1 MDQQMVAQDERR
13 RVPRRRTRMT
23 VAAAWDE
30 PAQLVRGVM
39 KDFSELGARILL
51 DDDSQTPPDAFD
63 LIQISTG
70 AQFEARVVWRAD
82 QYLGVVFE
90 RSIQLKGAQ
99 EPRLMK
105 RAQLWIRL
113 LGR

>member
-1 MDQQMVAQDERR
+1 
-13 RVPRRRTRMT
+13 MT

-70 AQFEARVVWRAD
+70 ALFEARVVWRAD

-105 RAQLWIRL
+105 RAHTHGPCSHISCFFTDSARHFWL
-113 LGR
+113 LRAR

>member
-1 MDQQMVAQDERR
+1 MAAQDERR
-13 RVPRRRTRMT
+13 RVPRRRTKMT

-30 PAQLVRGVM
+30 PPQVVRGVM

-51 DDDSQTPPDAFD
+51 DDGSQDPPDQFD
-63 LIQISTG
+63 LIQISAG
-70 AQFEARVVWRAD
+70 ILYESRVVWRAD
-82 QYLGVVFE
+82 QFIGVAFE
-90 RSIQLKGAQ
+90 RTIQLKGVR